1 MDNNQVGGLLEIGHL
16 VRIGSH
22 VVDNVFI
29 INLALFTLVL
39 RRFRYGLTEIE
50 LLHHCFLLVLN
61 EVDSATHSGKEHH
74 SCILVSGFLGS
85 MVHVQI

>member
-1 MDNNQVGGLLEIGHL
+1 MDNNQVGSLLEIGHL

-29 INLALFTLVL
+29 INLALFAILL

-50 LLHHCFLLVLN
+50 LLHHCFLLVLD
-61 EVDSATHSGKEHH
+61 EVDSTTHSGKEHH
-74 SCILVSGFLGS
+74 SCVLVSGFLGS